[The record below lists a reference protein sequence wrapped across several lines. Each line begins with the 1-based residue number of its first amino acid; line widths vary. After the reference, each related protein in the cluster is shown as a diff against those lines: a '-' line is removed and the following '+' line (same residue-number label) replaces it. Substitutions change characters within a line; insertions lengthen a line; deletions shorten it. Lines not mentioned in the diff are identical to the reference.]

1 MNEERTKNDREANE
15 KRTKND
21 REAIEKNTSHIVMK
35 VMKVT
40 NVIKGYRPHALPT
53 PKRS

>member
-1 MNEERTKNDREANE
+1 
-15 KRTKND
+15 
-21 REAIEKNTSHIVMK
+21 MK

-53 PKRS
+53 PKRSQMYLLLTFVTFMTFVTFVTSVTFMTSVN